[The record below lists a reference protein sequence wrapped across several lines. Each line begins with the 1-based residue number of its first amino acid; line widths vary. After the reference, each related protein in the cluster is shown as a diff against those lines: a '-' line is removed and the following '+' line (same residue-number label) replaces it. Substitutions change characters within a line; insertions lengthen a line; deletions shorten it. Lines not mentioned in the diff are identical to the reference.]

1 MLGAAKFNM
10 KLFVTGATGFL
21 GSHFLRVALEEGHEV
36 TALRR
41 SATSESR
48 LALPAAPRWLEK
60 GISEVTADDL
70 AQHDALVHLAATGVK
85 ASARSWP
92 KALETNVLGTIR
104 LFEAARRCSSA
115 PAFVMT
121 RTFYEDLVAQEPRL
135 NENPYIATKRVASEA
150 VRCRAG
156 DYKAPVMLV
165 RVFQVYGPLDEPT
178 NVLSYAAAQF
188 ARRERAKFGSGHG
201 RRDWIRVSEAAA
213 DLLAAVSSLR
223 GMPPALVQDIDLGS
237 GRLCSIREMVEKL
250 ASIAGL
256 DADVACEFDPARDR
270 ADVGVELAAL
280 KPLHADA
287 HSAEPE
293 AGLKE
298 LWQSTL
304 DQLGKS

>member
-1 MLGAAKFNM
+1 M

-21 GSHFLRVALEEGHEV
+21 GSHFLRAALEEGHEV

-41 SATSESR
+41 SATSEPR
-48 LALPAAPRWLEK
+48 LALPVAPRWLEK
-60 GISEVTADDL
+60 GISEVTAYDL
-70 AQHDALVHLAATGVK
+70 AEHDALVHLAATGVK
-85 ASARSWP
+85 ASARSWT
-92 KALETNVLGTIR
+92 KTLETNVLGTIR
-104 LFEAARRCSSA
+104 LFETARRCSSA
-115 PAFVMT
+115 PPAFVMT

-150 VRCRAG
+150 VRLRAG
-156 DYKAPVMLV
+156 DYKAPVVLV

-188 ARRERAKFGSGHG
+188 ARREKAELGSGHG
-201 RRDWIRVSEAAA
+201 RRDWIRVRDAAA
-213 DLLAAVSSLR
+213 GLLAAVSSVQ

-237 GRLCSIREMVEKL
+237 GRLCSIREMVERL

-256 DADVACEFDPARDR
+256 DADVACDFDPARDR

-280 KPLHADA
+280 KPLHTHA

-304 DQLGKS
+304 DQLEKA

>member
-1 MLGAAKFNM
+1 M

-21 GSHFLRVALEEGHEV
+21 GSHFLCVALEKGYKV

-41 SATSESR
+41 SAASKPR
-48 LALPAAPRWLEK
+48 FALPVMPRWLEK
-60 GISEVTADDL
+60 GLSDVTADDL
-70 AQHDALVHLAATGVK
+70 TGHDVVVHLAAAGVK

-92 KALETNVLGTIR
+92 EALEVNVLGTIS
-104 LFEAARRCSSA
+104 LFEAARRCFGGP

-121 RTFYEDLVAQEPRL
+121 RTFYEDLVVQEPKL
-135 NENPYIATKRVASEA
+135 NENPYVATKRVASEA
-150 VRCRAG
+150 VRLSAG
-156 DYKAPVMLV
+156 DYKAPVVSV

-188 ARRERAKFGSGHG
+188 ARREKAQFGSGRG
-201 RRDWIRVSEAAA
+201 RRDWIRVRDAAEG
-213 DLLAAVSSLR
+213 LLAAVGSVQ
-223 GMPPALVQDIDLGS
+223 GMPHATVQDIDLGS
-237 GRLCSIREMVEKL
+237 GQLFSIREMVEKL

-256 DADVACEFDPARDR
+256 DADVACDFDPGRDR
-270 ADVGVELAAL
+270 ADVGLELAAL

-287 HSAEPE
+287 RSAEPE
-293 AGLKE
+293 AGLRE

>member
-1 MLGAAKFNM
+1 M

-21 GSHFLRVALEEGHEV
+21 GSHFLRVALQAGHEV

-41 SATSESR
+41 SATSKPR
-48 LALPAAPRWLEK
+48 LALPFMLQWLEK
-60 GISEVTADDL
+60 GLSEVTADDL
-70 AQHDALVHLAATGVK
+70 IGHDVVVHLAAAGVK
-85 ASARSWP
+85 ASTRSWP
-92 KALETNVLGTIR
+92 EALEANVLGTIS
-104 LFEAARRCSSA
+104 LYESARRCPGGP

-150 VRCRAG
+150 VRLSSG
-156 DYKAPVMLV
+156 DYKAPVVLV

-188 ARRERAKFGSGHG
+188 AHREKAHFGSGCG
-201 RRDWIRVSEAAA
+201 RRDWIRVRDAAA
-213 DLLAAVSSLR
+213 GLLATVSSVQ
-223 GMPPALVQDIDLGS
+223 GMPPAIVQDIDLGS
-237 GRLCSIREMVEKL
+237 GQLRSIREMVEML

-270 ADVGVELAAL
+270 PDVGVELAAL
-280 KPLHADA
+280 KSLHTDA